1 MNIKKIIVGTQ
12 IGTSNKM
19 AEQAKQFMLENGYK
33 MTTYGKNQAITDLEI
48 NDGYGYD
55 VEAITAL
62 KMAIAAL
69 NLERNS
75 K

>member
-1 MNIKKIIVGTQ
+1 MEEIVEG
-12 IGTSNKM
+12 IGIGMSDKM
-19 AEQAKQFMLENGYK
+19 VGQAKQFMLENGYK

-55 VEAITAL
+55 AEYITAL
-62 KMAIAAL
+62 KTAIAFL
-69 NLERNS
+69 KVEGD